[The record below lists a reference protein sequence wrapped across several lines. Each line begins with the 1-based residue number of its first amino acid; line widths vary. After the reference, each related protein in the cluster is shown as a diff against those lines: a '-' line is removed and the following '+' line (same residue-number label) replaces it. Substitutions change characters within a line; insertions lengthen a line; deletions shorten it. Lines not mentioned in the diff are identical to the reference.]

1 MSRYEYTH
9 KSELL
14 YFETLSFSFRRPD
27 FSAGKA
33 NSAGRPSCAN
43 HVICASWHLDLE
55 YISVIYLH
63 LEFLSG
69 YFLVSRRV

>member
-1 MSRYEYTH
+1 MSRYEYAH

-14 YFETLSFSFRRPD
+14 SFETLSSNLG
-27 FSAGKA
+27 SSELEAGKA